1 MTLCI
6 MISCLHHKAIDAW
19 KSLVM
24 QKNMIRDVIDSND
37 ANFDMMRERCETDGD
52 PPLAAAIPSS
62 PLK

>member
-37 ANFDMMRERCETDGD
+37 ANFDVMRERCGNHNQ
-52 PPLAAAIPSS
+52 
-62 PLK
+62 